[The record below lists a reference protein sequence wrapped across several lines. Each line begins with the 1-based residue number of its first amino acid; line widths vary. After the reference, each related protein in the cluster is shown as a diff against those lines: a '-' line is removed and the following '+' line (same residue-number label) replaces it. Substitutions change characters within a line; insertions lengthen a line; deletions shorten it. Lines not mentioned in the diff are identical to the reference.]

1 MRNKYCHNNS
11 YVSPA
16 KKIVYPTEEKV
27 VKTYSEETVKHI
39 HPIHT
44 TVVNCHTIKNEHLYP
59 HTTSYE
65 NVVNEVDVNDGNSVA
80 GVTDG
85 FGSGAVGGAGSS
97 GYGGQSGQCNY
108 SCKCGKCCKRPR
120 RRRWF

>member
-1 MRNKYCHNNS
+1 MKDYCCYNKKPCDDS
-11 YVSPA
+11 
-16 KKIVYPTEEKV
+16 KTKEIVYPTKEEV

-65 NVVNEVDVNDGNSVA
+65 NVVNEIDDNNDVA
-80 GVTDG
+80 GVM
-85 FGSGAVGGAGSS
+85 
-97 GYGGQSGQCNY
+97 GQHGCACGRPRCNCHHKGHY
-108 SCKCGKCCKRPR
+108 HHHHR
-120 RRRWF
+120 RRRRDFWF

>member
-1 MRNKYCHNNS
+1 MRDRCCKNNS

-16 KKIVYPTEEKV
+16 NEIVYPTKEEV

-65 NVVNEVDVNDGNSVA
+65 NVVNEVDVNNNTGVA
-80 GVTDG
+80 GVTDNMGMGPG
-85 FGSGAVGGAGSS
+85 FQGS
-97 GYGGQSGQCNY
+97 
-108 SCKCGKCCKRPR
+108 CCHKRR